1 MQGCK
6 IEIDAA
12 CAREFMAFSRLGK
25 GGRTSGVFDKKQ
37 SSESFWSSMSIS
49 FHLKAQAH

>member
-1 MQGCK
+1 
-6 IEIDAA
+6 
-12 CAREFMAFSRLGK
+12 
-25 GGRTSGVFDKKQ
+25 VFDKKQ